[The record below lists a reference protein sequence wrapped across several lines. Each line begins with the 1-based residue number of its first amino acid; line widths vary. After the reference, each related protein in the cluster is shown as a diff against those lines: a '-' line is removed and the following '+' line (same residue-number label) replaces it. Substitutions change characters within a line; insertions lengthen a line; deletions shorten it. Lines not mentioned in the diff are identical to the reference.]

1 MDLGFVSIARIGCL
15 LLLDFACLSFSH
27 ALSSVPVFACSLE
40 SVCFAILIGISC
52 DFVIHFS
59 HAYSSLPGDRSRH
72 DRSKFALVRMGPSI
86 LAAAF
91 TTIAAA
97 TVMIFTVI
105 TFFQKFAQ
113 ILFYTVIMATLGSF
127 IVFITLSDTFGPSQP
142 TVLVD
147 AIVAK
152 LCGGDGKAEAEMPK
166 SPEEA
171 QRPSLITRESERV
184 QL

>member
-1 MDLGFVSIARIGCL
+1 MSKFPFHS
-15 LLLDFACLSFSH
+15 
-27 ALSSVPVFACSLE
+27 SLE
-40 SVCFAILIGISC
+40 SVCFAILIGVSC

-59 HAYSSLPGDRSRH
+59 HAYSCLPGDRSRH
-72 DRSKFALVRMGPSI
+72 ERSKYALLRMGPSI

-91 TTIAAA
+91 TTLCAA

-113 ILFYTVIMATLGSF
+113 ILFYTIIMATLGSF
-127 IVFITLSDTFGPSQP
+127 VVFITLADTCGPSRP

-152 LCGGDGKAEAEMPK
+152 LCCGDKTDAEEKANHAAPMP
-166 SPEEA
+166 
-171 QRPSLITRESERV
+171 RPSFITKESERV

>member
-1 MDLGFVSIARIGCL
+1 MDSGIVSIRMFLHMRLVMIIESSLTL
-15 LLLDFACLSFSH
+15 LSH
-27 ALSSVPVFACSLE
+27 SSLE
-40 SVCFAILIGISC
+40 SVCFAILIGVSC

-72 DRSKFALVRMGPSI
+72 ERSKYALLRMGPSI

-91 TTIAAA
+91 TTLCAA

-113 ILFYTVIMATLGSF
+113 ILFYTIIMATLGSF
-127 IVFITLSDTFGPSQP
+127 IVFITLADSFGPSRP

-152 LCGGDGKAEAEMPK
+152 ISCCGGDKADAEQEKAKLAAPMP
-166 SPEEA
+166 
-171 QRPSLITRESERV
+171 RPSLLTKESERV
-184 QL
+184 QI